1 MGSHPLLN
9 IRSYGFDKVNIFR
22 QVEQKISDEPN
33 ALQIHEHLLPHFDL
47 IYRCAFRLARKP
59 QDAEDL
65 TQEAFFYAIKN
76 FSQLNDVAKAKNWL
90 FSILRN
96 LFLKELEKNKKRTHI
111 DFDTVSNTLG
121 SAVNLENELMKKETQ
136 LQVRQVLN
144 KLDDRLKKPIE
155 MFYYERMSYR
165 DIALSLSLPMGTVM
179 SRIARGKIYLKRELT
194 RGRKEI

>member
-1 MGSHPLLN
+1 MS
-9 IRSYGFDKVNIFR
+9 VFR
-22 QVEQKISDEPN
+22 QVEQKVSNDPN
-33 ALQIHEHLLPHFDL
+33 AQRIQEHLLPHFDL

-65 TQEAFFYAIKN
+65 TQEAYFYAIKN
-76 FSQLNDVAKAKNWL
+76 FSQLNDLGKAKNWL

-96 LFLKELEKNKKRTHI
+96 LFLKELEKNKRRIHI

-136 LQVRQVLN
+136 LRVRQVLN

-155 MFYYERMSYR
+155 MFYYERLSYK

-179 SRIARGKIYLKRELT
+179 SRIARGKVYLKRELT
-194 RGRKEI
+194 RRAKKEI